1 MERPARV
8 ALLVVSAIAV
18 SYLLEQT
25 RVRSEQPAAQ
35 AVVKPSVAE
44 VDHKEAVAPVVE
56 KDAVV
61 VEEKDAVV
69 VVAVSEE
76 PTSVDVGELL
86 VSSVVVV
93 EVEAV
98 VPPNTR
104 NDEDLV
110 REIVNEAIA
119 QVEVEAEEE
128 TETETECFS
137 KRFPLHPQ
145 DDDNGEK
152 EEVEIFFFIL
162 PLDQSCFVWCGADST
177 ELTSLVVAMKPQR
190 NQTASATAV
199 LTNHSSSD
207 QDLASAARLARKANQ
222 VVHFASSLSSV
233 EAAHPEV
240 RLWAEKEILTR
251 I

>member
-35 AVVKPSVAE
+35 AVVKPSVAV
-44 VDHKEAVAPVVE
+44 VDHKEAVAPVME

-61 VEEKDAVV
+61 VEEKDAAV

-128 TETETECFS
+128 TETECFS

-145 DDDNGEK
+145 DDDNNGEK